1 MDKKNLYKITIY
13 NEDRTSILIVA
24 QNKLDAVYKYSDW
37 VKNNYSEGFIDE
49 NQDFEVDFIDYV
61 YVYSNILYVNIQK
74 TS

>member
-24 QNKLDAVYKYSDW
+24 QNKIDAVHKYSDW
-37 VKNNYSEGFIDE
+37 VKNNYSKGFIDE

-61 YVYSNILYVNIQK
+61 YVYSNYF
-74 TS
+74 

>member
-37 VKNNYSEGFIDE
+37 VKNNFSEGFIDE

-61 YVYSNILYVNIQK
+61 YV
-74 TS
+74 

>member
-1 MDKKNLYKITIY
+1 MDKKNIYKITIY

-24 QNKLDAVYKYSDW
+24 QNKIDAVHKYSDW

-61 YVYSNILYVNIQK
+61 YVYSNYF
-74 TS
+74 

>member
-13 NEDRTSILIVA
+13 NEDRTSIFIIA
-24 QNKLDAVYKYSDW
+24 QNKLDAVHKYSDW

-61 YVYSNILYVNIQK
+61 YV
-74 TS
+74 

>member
-13 NEDRTSILIVA
+13 NDDRTSILIVA
-24 QNKLDAVYKYSDW
+24 QNKIDAVHKYSDW

-61 YVYSNILYVNIQK
+61 YVYSNYF
-74 TS
+74 